1 MAIQFQHLEQAN
13 GVTKLASHRIRVL
26 DIDNS
31 RLSGLSPE
39 DIAREYHLPL
49 GAVYE
54 ALAYAS
60 DHTDEIAR
68 LRQTEDQVLERLRAA
83 DQRGHGTHLPR

>member
-1 MAIQFQHLEQAN
+1 
-13 GVTKLASHRIRVL
+13 
-26 DIDNS
+26 
-31 RLSGLSPE
+31 LSPE

-60 DHTDEIAR
+60 DHPDEIAR

-83 DQRGHGTHLPR
+83 DQRGLGTADGTAKAEEMSGAVLQEMRYRFVPPPRP